1 MENPDVD
8 NPDMEK
14 PHEENPAQ
22 INTNLTQTEALTMNS
37 RPKDP
42 KTARNKNVLVIG
54 GSGSG
59 KTRFWLKP
67 NLMQMHSSYV
77 VTDPKGYTWRG

>member
-1 MENPDVD
+1 MCIRDSEEAAAVVRRIFRLAV
-8 NPDMEK
+8 EGHG
-14 PHEENPAQ
+14 PHEIEMC
-22 INTNLTQTEALTMNS
+22 I
-37 RPKDP
+37 RD
-42 KTARNKNVLVIG
+42 RNKNFLIIG

-67 NLMQMHSSYV
+67 NLMQCDSETYPCSFV